1 MVSLPTTEY
10 TGEESLNLNH
20 LHRYYEG
27 CWVKEK
33 LDPVLGNEEARLAV
47 PLNWLLCTNG
57 TIVRGE
63 SGSAK
68 TKIMNA
74 VVALVFGDDGLDN
87 EDPMLFVVGSGSAK
101 AQFTPQ
107 KAREIAR
114 ARYCYIPEWQNAVMF
129 EWIFKLWLENRP
141 APYSRAIHGGQDVES
156 FNLNP
161 LPIMTSLAEG
171 NEEMPELSNEM
182 KRRLVSFYTRSDI
195 DLNRRVHEMKAHHRM
210 APDEDL
216 VTLEQEDTDALRDR
230 FLYAMDLKDKGVKVK
245 NPGAD
250 ISRRAVPTKYTI
262 SNTFVDYWFDLVEG
276 VAKFYYPER
285 PISARASRYLF
296 ATPGDNYVAYLLVAD
311 VIRDLALGIPP
322 LGNEILEFLPV
333 SESFGMLKADTRHD
347 ARHIDQIVDYLD
359 EQGMPRS
366 KTVVKASL
374 ERLVGAGFVKIDD
387 DRHYYKTKDTSK
399 ENGVNVIDWGLLIE
413 ASVDYTKAKYPEIA
427 VAYEDMSE
435 TYIDPFDGRWK
446 DIPRKSKIATPKE
459 SEGFRNL

>member
-1 MVSLPTTEY
+1 VVTLPKTEY

-47 PLNWLLCTNG
+47 PLSWLLCGNG

-101 AQFTPQ
+101 APFTPQ

-114 ARYCYIPEWQNAVMF
+114 ARFCYIPEWQNAVQY
-129 EWIFKLWLENRP
+129 EWMFKLWLENRS
-141 APYSRAIHGGQDVES
+141 APYSRAIHGGQDVET
-156 FNLNP
+156 FNLRP

-216 VTLEQEDTDALRDR
+216 VTLEPADTDNLRER
-230 FLYAMDLKDKGVKVK
+230 LLHCMDFARKVK

-250 ISRRAVPTKYTI
+250 LSRHAVPTKYTI
-262 SNTFVDYWFDLVEG
+262 SNTFIDYWFDLVEG

-285 PISARASRYLF
+285 PQTHKYLF
-296 ATPGDNYVAYLLVAD
+296 ATPGDNYVAYLLVSD

-333 SESFGMLKADTRHD
+333 SESFGILKADTRHD
-347 ARHIDQIVDYLD
+347 ARHVDQIVDYLD

-366 KTVVKASL
+366 KTVTKASL

-387 DRHYYKTKDTSK
+387 DKRYYKTRETSA
-399 ENGVNVIDWGLLIE
+399 ENGTNVIDWGLLMDS
-413 ASVDYTKAKYPEIA
+413 APDYTKAKYPEIA
-427 VAYEDMSE
+427 VDYEDMSD
-435 TYIDPFDGRWK
+435 TYIDPFDGRLK
-446 DIPRKSKIATPKE
+446 DIPRRSKIATPKK